1 MALDEIIFNALS
13 ADAELM
19 QAVGNRIVSTCF
31 EVGPDE
37 QDKTPLP
44 CIIVMDD
51 GIQNQPDSKDCEW
64 EAFEDRVQSS
74 VEIDGRSPRE
84 VKQLL
89 SQCRNAVAAY
99 IRELAESGE
108 VIPFLESIQT
118 SGIDWDWLKP
128 CYHTTITYNCTI
140 DHEQE

>member
-13 ADAELM
+13 ADTELM

-51 GIQNQPDSKDCEW
+51 GIQNQPDTKDCEW
-64 EAFEDRVQSS
+64 EAFEDRVQAS

-99 IRELAESGE
+99 IRELAESGDA
-108 VIPFLESIQT
+108 IPYLESIQT
-118 SGIDWDWLKP
+118 SGIDWDWMKP
-128 CYHTTITYNCTI
+128 CYHTTLTYNCTI

>member
-13 ADAELM
+13 ADTELM

-51 GIQNQPDSKDCEW
+51 GIQNQPDTKDCEW
-64 EAFEDRVQSS
+64 DSFEDRVQAS

-84 VKQLL
+84 VKHLL
-89 SQCRNAVAAY
+89 RQCRNAVAAY
-99 IRELAESGE
+99 IRELAESGDA
-108 VIPFLESIQT
+108 IPYLESIQT
-118 SGIDWDWLKP
+118 SGIDWDWMKP
-128 CYHTTITYNCTI
+128 CYHTTLTYNCTI
-140 DHEQE
+140 DYEQE